1 MAVARADDNTVIGPI
16 ENAHYIEDWMYE
28 AEGESDLTLGG
39 TLMVLTLAVDPNFQ
53 GRGIGSQLLNA
64 IAKHVKQ
71 FSCQRIALTCLADL
85 IAFYERNIKIWAK
98 PLQLMRMKF
107 GIIW

>member
-1 MAVARADDNTVIGPI
+1 
-16 ENAHYIEDWMYE
+16 MYE

-85 IAFYERNIKIWAK
+85 IGQAASTHADEIWDNLVKIKRSLFSRIFRLNSDLFHPK
-98 PLQLMRMKF
+98 SKSIKSSTR
-107 GIIW
+107 I